1 LHAFAQFYILVQIL
15 TYMQPTVNSPQE
27 YIDTLPDDKRV
38 VISQFR
44 TQILENLPK
53 GFEEVISYG
62 ILGYVVPHTLYPKG
76 YHCDTKLPLPFINI
90 AARKNYVALYHMGL
104 YADKEVKDWFTTAYA
119 AQNAPK
125 LDMGKSCIRF
135 KKAEQIPFTL
145 IGELASK
152 LTPVK
157 WIELYESRLQK

>member
-38 VISQFR
+38 VISQLR

-62 ILGYVVPHTLYPKG
+62 ILGYVVPHTVYPKG

-104 YADKEVKDWFTTAYA
+104 YADKELKDWFTTAYA

>member
-38 VISQFR
+38 VISQLR

-104 YADKEVKDWFTTAYA
+104 YADKELKDWFTTAYA